1 MYNKA
6 EQMPL
11 FHCRSDEKKSK
22 KKLTALTP
30 IGVLYC
36 PLQALT
42 GTTRNSGTAAIKKTK
57 KNKRKQAHA
66 GSGEKMLKLCT

>member
-1 MYNKA
+1 MYNEA
-6 EQMPL
+6 GQMSL

-57 KNKRKQAHA
+57 KTKENKLMQVQGK
-66 GSGEKMLKLCT
+66 KC